1 MATNNLP
8 GNKATKPTKP
18 AGTGKPGRPKK
29 IIHKCVA
36 CGTEYGTQDGNFLKS
51 TSDLFAGNNGYVP
64 FCTLCIE
71 KYYIERL
78 LPALDY
84 DEKRAIEMVCAICDW
99 LYDDD
104 AFDMAKK
111 VQNATGGVMTSLY
124 ASRRR
129 LRAIQLKGTT
139 YIDTIT
145 KRREEA
151 ARLGTSADIDAE
163 YKKQTDEPKPVD
175 PAIIKLFG
183 TGYSPEEYEFLDE
196 QYRDW
201 TDRYDC
207 QTKAQEELFK
217 NLSVA
222 QLNIRIAQESRHAK
236 SSAEAFKAFRELM
249 DTANI
254 TPKRS
259 GGDMLAETNTFG
271 TLIKKWEDEEP
282 IPEPDP
288 RWADVDGIIKY
299 INTFFLGHLCKM
311 FRIDNDVSREYE
323 EEIAKYTVETPVVDE
338 DEEEDVSDKYA
349 DIYNS
354 ANRTSSLV
362 EQGGE
367 Q

>member
-1 MATNNLP
+1 MANKSLP
-8 GNKATKPTKP
+8 GNKSAAQTKPT
-18 AGTGKPGRPKK
+18 GSGKVGRPKK
-29 IIHKCVA
+29 NVHKCTA
-36 CGTEYGTQDGNFLKS
+36 CGAEFTTQENNFLKS

-64 FCTLCIE
+64 FCMECVE
-71 KYYIERL
+71 KYYIEKL
-78 LPALDY
+78 LPALEY
-84 DEKRAIEMVCAICDW
+84 DERRAIEMICAICDW
-99 LYDDD
+99 VYDDS

-111 VQNATGGVMTSLY
+111 AQEATGGIMTSLY

-129 LRAIQLKGTT
+129 LRSIKLKGDI
-139 YIDTIT
+139 YLDTIL
-145 KRREEA
+145 KRRGDA
-151 ARLGTSADIDAE
+151 ARLGISADIDVLRQEA
-163 YKKQTDEPKPVD
+163 KDKPKPVD
-175 PAIIKLFG
+175 PAIVKLFG
-183 TGYSPEEYEFLDE
+183 TGYAPEEYEFLDE

-222 QLNIRIAQESRHAK
+222 QLNIRIAQESRNTKA
-236 SSAEAFKAFRELM
+236 SAEAFKAFRELM

-282 IPEPDP
+282 IPDPDP
-288 RWADVDGIIKY
+288 QWADVDGILRY
-299 INTFFLGHLCKM
+299 VNTFFLGHLCKM
-311 FRIDNDVSREYE
+311 FRIDNDVSRAYE

-338 DEEEDVSDKYA
+338 DEEDDVSDKYA

-354 ANRTSSLV
+354 ATRTSSPS

-367 Q
+367 